1 MFFAVRWDEWWLG
14 GEGLSDG
21 WRCVERAVLVN
32 ARCVEVGVA

>member
-14 GEGLSDG
+14 GEGLSDD
-21 WRCVERAVLVN
+21 WRGVEGAVLVD